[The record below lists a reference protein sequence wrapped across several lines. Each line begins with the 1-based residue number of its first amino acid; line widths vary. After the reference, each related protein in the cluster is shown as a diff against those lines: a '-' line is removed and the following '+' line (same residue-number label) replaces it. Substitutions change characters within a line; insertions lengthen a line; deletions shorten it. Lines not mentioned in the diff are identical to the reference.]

1 MMPGKPCSYLT
12 KEYTMKSKVLELL
25 KHSDDYISGQRICEQ
40 LGVSRTAVW
49 KVMNRLREEGY
60 VIDSVNNKGY
70 KLLSCPDLLS
80 EDLISSSLHER
91 QTDFIRKVVYLPDVD
106 STNTY
111 AKSAA
116 EHGLPDRTLVT
127 ADRQTSGKAGVE
139 GVFLLPAVSAFL

>member
-40 LGVSRTAVW
+40 LVVSRTAVW

-80 EDLISSSLHER
+80 EDLISSSL
-91 QTDFIRKVVYLPDVD
+91 DRKSVV
-106 STNTY
+106 
-111 AKSAA
+111 
-116 EHGLPDRTLVT
+116 
-127 ADRQTSGKAGVE
+127 
-139 GVFLLPAVSAFL
+139 